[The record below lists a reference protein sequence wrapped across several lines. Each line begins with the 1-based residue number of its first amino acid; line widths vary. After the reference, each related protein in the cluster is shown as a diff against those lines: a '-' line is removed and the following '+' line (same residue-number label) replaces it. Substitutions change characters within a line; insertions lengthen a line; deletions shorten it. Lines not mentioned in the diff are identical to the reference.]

1 MTLSQN
7 QPDVDPMLLE
17 EGITPYEIA
26 DEEIGRLKSYAEI
39 YRQTHPFPKEP
50 SKAELSFWKMI
61 GGEAIWFYMAAIGGV
76 AVAAIRT
83 GGMFMITEVMLLK
96 QYNTNILV
104 GVLPIITLIFSL
116 FAFEGYLFAIG
127 KRRGKASGRLN
138 TSPWGTGAAFLVSVL
153 AGLVSSFPLINV
165 PMDSGIGLTF
175 TWILVAAMAI
185 SAPALALLGSE
196 NIGVLENI
204 HEAKVKEIYS
214 TWREESKTWYEYMQR
229 DYRNKGRTRIYGL
242 EKYNVKDT
250 AGVVKSTSKGSGV
263 TAGKVRE
270 YMNAR
275 SLSASDVGPA
285 SKGFSFTPEMIA
297 EELGLSTESER
308 SGLRVILSRMRKAE

>member
-1 MTLSQN
+1 MTLLQN

-104 GVLPIITLIFSL
+104 GVLPTITLIFSL

-165 PMDSGIGLTF
+165 SMDSGIGLTF

-204 HEAKVKEIYS
+204 HEAKVKEIHS
-214 TWREESKTWYEYMQR
+214 TWREESKIWYEYMQR

-242 EKYNVKDT
+242 EKYNSASLAKVAKSAKGT
-250 AGVVKSTSKGSGV
+250 GIGVN
-263 TAGKVRE
+263 KVRE
-270 YMNAR
+270 YMSAR
-275 SLSASDVGPA
+275 NLSASDVGPA
-285 SKGFSFTPEMIA
+285 SKGFSFTPDMIA
-297 EELGLSTESER
+297 EELGLNTESER